1 MGPIKFAT
9 TSVRLVLNGGKAY
22 WLWIGFLTALVLWGG
37 MAYVEQLRNGLIVT
51 NMRDQV
57 SWAFYIGNFTFLVGV
72 AAAAVVLVIPA
83 YIYHWK
89 PIKEVAILGEILA
102 ISAIVMCLL
111 FVTADMGRPDR
122 FWHLIPGIGR
132 MNFPSAMLAWDVLV
146 LNLYLILNLVIVTY
160 LLYCGMQGRPY
171 NQRFVVPLVLFSIP
185 AAVGIHT
192 VTAFIYAGLP
202 GRPYWNASILAPR
215 FLCSAFCSGPAIM
228 LILFQILQRTT
239 TIAIKDDAIWK
250 IAELMAYA
258 MFLNLF
264 LLGAEIFKEYYS
276 GTEHLVHLEY
286 LFSGVHGHH
295 ALVPYAWAF
304 VVCGVLA
311 FLLFL
316 IPATRHNVLT
326 LNLGCLLIYASVY
339 IEKGMGL
346 VMPAFTPD
354 TLGEVYEYT
363 PTIHELRIGMA
374 IFSVG
379 FLVFTVLCKI
389 AVPILTGEFAEAR
402 ERKAARLQSAP
413 AALAAGLART
423 GRPV

>member
-1 MGPIKFAT
+1 MGPITFVATSARFAL
-9 TSVRLVLNGGKAY
+9 RGGKAY
-22 WLWIGFLTALVLWGG
+22 WGWIALLATLIVWGVF
-37 MAYVEQLRNGLIVT
+37 AYVDQVRGGLIVT

-111 FVTADMGRPDR
+111 FVTVDMGRPDR

-132 MNFPSAMLAWDVLV
+132 MNFPRSMLAWDVLV
-146 LNLYLILNLVIVTY
+146 LNLYLVLNVLIVSH
-160 LLYCGMQGRPY
+160 LLYRGMEGRPY
-171 NQRFVVPLVLFSIP
+171 NARLVVPLIMFSIP

-228 LILFQILQRTT
+228 VILFQILQRTT
-239 TIAIKDDAIWK
+239 KIAIKDEAIWK
-250 IAELMAYA
+250 VAELMAYA
-258 MFLNLF
+258 MFLNLL
-264 LLGAEIFKEYYS
+264 LLGAEVFKEYYS
-276 GTEHLVHLEY
+276 GTEHLVHLQY
-286 LFSGVHGHH
+286 LFSGVRGHR
-295 ALVPYAWAF
+295 ALVPYAWTF
-304 VVCGVLA
+304 VACGIGA

-316 IPATRHNVLT
+316 FPATRRNVVT
-326 LNLGCLLIYASVY
+326 LNLGCILIYASVY

-354 TLGEVYEYT
+354 TLGEIYEYT
-363 PTIHELRIGMA
+363 PTIHELRIGAA

-389 AVPILTGEFAEAR
+389 AIPIMTGEFA
-402 ERKAARLQSAP
+402 AARRP
-413 AALAAGLART
+413 AGSTATSQLVPRAGAAT
-423 GRPV
+423 T

>member
-1 MGPIKFAT
+1 MSIYEFLTRSIGLML
-9 TSVRLVLNGGKAY
+9 RGGKVY
-22 WLWIGFLTALVLWGG
+22 WLWVTLLVALIVWGG
-37 MAYVEQLRNGLIVT
+37 IAYVEQLRHGLIVT

-83 YIYHWK
+83 YIYQWK

-111 FVTADMGRPDR
+111 FVAADMGRPER

-132 MNFPSAMLAWDVLV
+132 MNFPSAVLAWDVLV
-146 LNLYLILNLVIVTY
+146 LNLYLVLNAVIVSHI
-160 LLYCGMQGRPY
+160 LYRGLQGRPY
-171 NQRFVVPLVLFSIP
+171 NQHLVVPLVLFSIP

-239 TIAIKDDAIWK
+239 NIAIKDAAIWK
-250 IAELMAYA
+250 VAELMAYA
-258 MFLNLF
+258 MFVNLF

-276 GTEHLVHLEY
+276 ATEHLVHLQY
-286 LFSGVHGHH
+286 LFTGVRGYR
-295 ALVPYAWAF
+295 ALVPYAWTYVA
-304 VVCGVLA
+304 CGIAA

-316 IPATRHNVLT
+316 FPATRRNVVT

-346 VMPAFTPD
+346 VIPAFTPSL
-354 TLGEVYEYT
+354 LGEIYEYT
-363 PTIHELRIGMA
+363 PTIHELRIGAA
-374 IFSVG
+374 IFSSG
-379 FLVFTVLCKI
+379 FLVFTLLCKI
-389 AVPILTGEFAEAR
+389 AIPILTGEFVSAR
-402 ERKAARLQSAP
+402 KPGAA
-413 AALAAGLART
+413 
-423 GRPV
+423 

>member
-1 MGPIKFAT
+1 MSIYEFLT
-9 TSVRLVLNGGKAY
+9 RSIRLALRGGKVY
-22 WLWIGFLTALVLWGG
+22 WMWIALLVALMIWGG
-37 MAYVEQLRNGLIVT
+37 LAYVEQLRHGLIVT

-83 YIYHWK
+83 YIYQWK

-102 ISAIVMCLL
+102 VSAIVMCLM
-111 FVTADMGRPDR
+111 FVAADMGHPER

-132 MNFPSAMLAWDVLV
+132 MNFPSAVLAWDVLV
-146 LNLYLILNLVIVTY
+146 LNLYLVLNAVIVSHI
-160 LLYCGMQGRPY
+160 LYRGLQGRSY
-171 NQRFVVPLVLFSIP
+171 NQNLVVPLVLFSIP

-239 TIAIKDDAIWK
+239 KIAIKDAAIWK
-250 IAELMAYA
+250 VAELMAYA

-276 GTEHLVHLEY
+276 ATEHLVHFQY
-286 LFSGVHGHH
+286 LFTGVRGHR
-295 ALVPYAWAF
+295 ALVPYAWTF
-304 VVCGVLA
+304 VACGIAA

-316 IPATRHNVLT
+316 FPATRRNVVT

-346 VMPAFTPD
+346 VIPAFTPD
-354 TLGEVYEYT
+354 LLGEIYEYT
-363 PTIHELRIGMA
+363 PTIHELRIGA
-374 IFSVG
+374 GIFSTG

-389 AVPILTGEFAEAR
+389 AIPILTGEFVGT
-402 ERKAARLQSAP
+402 RKPETA
-413 AALAAGLART
+413 
-423 GRPV
+423 

>member
-1 MGPIKFAT
+1 MGPMQFLRISAQFLLRGGRTYWAW
-9 TSVRLVLNGGKAY
+9 VGLLV
-22 WLWIGFLTALVLWGG
+22 ALMIWGG
-37 MAYVEQLRNGLIVT
+37 VAYLDQLRTGLIVT

-83 YIYHWK
+83 YIYQWK
-89 PIKEVAILGEILA
+89 PIKEVALLGEILA

-111 FVTADMGRPDR
+111 FVTVDMGRPDR
-122 FWHLIPGIGR
+122 FWHLIPGVGR
-132 MNFPSAMLAWDVLV
+132 MNFPSSVLAWDVLV
-146 LNLYLILNLVIVTY
+146 LNLYLVLNVVIVVH
-160 LLYCGMQGRPY
+160 LLYCGMQGRHY
-171 NQRFVVPLVLFSIP
+171 NQSLVVPLVLFSIP

-192 VTAFIYAGLP
+192 VTAFIYAGLAA
-202 GRPYWNASILAPR
+202 RPYWNSAILAPR

-239 TIAIKDDAIWK
+239 RIAIRDAAIWK

-276 GTEHLVHLEY
+276 ATEHLVHLQY
-286 LFSGVHGHH
+286 LFAGVEGHR

-304 VVCGVLA
+304 VACGTMA

-316 IPATRHNVLT
+316 IPATRRNVVT
-326 LNLGCLLIYASVY
+326 LNLGCLLIYTSVY

-346 VMPAFTPD
+346 VIPAFTPD
-354 TLGEVYEYT
+354 TLGEIYEYT
-363 PTIHELRIGMA
+363 PTLHELRIGNA
-374 IFSVG
+374 IFAVG
-379 FLVFTVLCKI
+379 FLIFTLLCKI
-389 AVPILTGEFAEAR
+389 AIPIMTGEFA
-402 ERKAARLQSAP
+402 AAATTTRGFAAP
-413 AALAAGLART
+413 T
-423 GRPV
+423 GRKEEA

>member
-1 MGPIKFAT
+1 MGPLTALLTAARI
-9 TSVRLVLNGGKAY
+9 VLHGSKAY
-22 WLWIGFLTALVLWGG
+22 WLWVGCLLALIAWGALG
-37 MAYVEQLRNGLIVT
+37 YVDQLQSGLIVT

-102 ISAIVMCLL
+102 ISAIVMCML
-111 FVTADMGRPDR
+111 FVTVDMGRPDR
-122 FWHLIPGIGR
+122 FWHLIPGVGR
-132 MNFPSAMLAWDVLV
+132 MNFPSSLLAWDVLV
-146 LNLYLILNLVIVTY
+146 LSLYLVLNLTIVTH
-160 LLYCGMQGRPY
+160 LLYRGIQGRPY
-171 NQRFVVPLVLFSIP
+171 NTRLVVPLVLFSIP

-192 VTAFIYAGLP
+192 VTAFLYAGLP

-239 TIAIKDDAIWK
+239 KIAIKDEAIWK
-250 IAELMAYA
+250 VAELMAYA
-258 MFLNLF
+258 MFLNLL

-276 GTEHLVHLEY
+276 GTEHLIHLQY
-286 LFSGVHGHH
+286 LFSGVHGHR
-295 ALVPYAWAF
+295 ALVPYAWTF
-304 VVCGVLA
+304 VGCGVVA

-316 IPATRHNVLT
+316 FPATRRNVFT

-346 VMPAFTPD
+346 VIPGFTPD
-354 TLGEVYEYT
+354 TLGEIYVYT
-363 PTIHELRIGMA
+363 PTIHELRIGA
-374 IFSVG
+374 GIFSVG
-379 FLVFTVLCKI
+379 FLVFTLLCRI
-389 AVPILTGEFAEAR
+389 AIPILTGEFAAMAATRSREA
-402 ERKAARLQSAP
+402 EHLTPHISGAR
-413 AALAAGLART
+413 AG
-423 GRPV
+423 

>member
-1 MGPIKFAT
+1 MGPIEFVN
-9 TSVRLVLNGGKAY
+9 TSARFVLRGGKAY
-22 WLWIGFLTALVLWGG
+22 WLWVASLLAIVLWGG
-37 MAYVEQLRNGLIVT
+37 AAYVDQLRNGLIVT

-111 FVTADMGRPDR
+111 FVTVDMGRPDR

-132 MNFPSAMLAWDVLV
+132 MNFPNAMLAWDVLV
-146 LNLYLILNLVIVTY
+146 LNLYLVLNVVIVTY

-171 NQRFVVPLVLFSIP
+171 NPRLVIPLILFSIP

-239 TIAIKDDAIWK
+239 TIAIKDEAIYK
-250 IAELMAYA
+250 VAELMAYA

-276 GTEHLVHLEY
+276 GTEHLVYLRY
-286 LFSGVHGHH
+286 LFAGLGGHR
-295 ALVPYAWAF
+295 ALVPFAWAF
-304 VVCGVLA
+304 VLCGIVA

-316 IPATRHNVLT
+316 FPATRRNVVT
-326 LNLGCLLIYASVY
+326 LNIGCLLIYASVY

-346 VMPAFTPD
+346 VIPAFTPD
-354 TLGEVYEYT
+354 TLGEVFEYT
-363 PTIHELRIGMA
+363 PTLHELRIGAA
-374 IFSVG
+374 IFSIG
-379 FLVFTVLCKI
+379 FLVFTLLCKI
-389 AVPILTGEFAEAR
+389 AIPILTGEFRVAGAIAR
-402 ERKAARLQSAP
+402 APGAAPPHAVAH
-413 AALAAGLART
+413 AAHR
-423 GRPV
+423 

>member
-1 MGPIKFAT
+1 MGPL
-9 TSVRLVLNGGKAY
+9 TSIMTAARIVLHGGKAY
-22 WLWIGFLTALVLWGG
+22 WLWVCCLLALIAWGALG
-37 MAYVEQLRNGLIVT
+37 YVDQLQNGLIVT

-102 ISAIVMCLL
+102 ISAIVMCML
-111 FVTADMGRPDR
+111 FVTVDMGRPDR
-122 FWHLIPGIGR
+122 FLHLIPGVGR
-132 MNFPSAMLAWDVLV
+132 MNFPSSLLAWDVLV
-146 LNLYLILNLVIVTY
+146 LSMYLVLNVTIVTH
-160 LLYCGMQGRPY
+160 LLYRGIQGRPY
-171 NQRFVVPLVLFSIP
+171 NTRLVVPLVLFSIP

-192 VTAFIYAGLP
+192 VTAFLYAGLP

-239 TIAIKDDAIWK
+239 KIAIKDEAIWK
-250 IAELMAYA
+250 VAELMAYA
-258 MFLNLF
+258 MFLNLL

-276 GTEHLVHLEY
+276 GTEHLIHLQY
-286 LFSGVHGHH
+286 LFSGVHGHR
-295 ALVPYAWAF
+295 ALVPYAWTF
-304 VVCGVLA
+304 VGCGVAA

-316 IPATRHNVLT
+316 FPATRRNVFT

-346 VMPAFTPD
+346 VIPGFTPD
-354 TLGEVYEYT
+354 TLGEIYVYT
-363 PTIHELRIGMA
+363 PTIHELRIGA
-374 IFSVG
+374 GIFSVG
-379 FLVFTVLCKI
+379 FLVFTLLCRI
-389 AVPILTGEFAEAR
+389 AIPILTGEFAAMAATRSREA
-402 ERKAARLQSAP
+402 EHLAPHVSGAR
-413 AALAAGLART
+413 AG
-423 GRPV
+423 